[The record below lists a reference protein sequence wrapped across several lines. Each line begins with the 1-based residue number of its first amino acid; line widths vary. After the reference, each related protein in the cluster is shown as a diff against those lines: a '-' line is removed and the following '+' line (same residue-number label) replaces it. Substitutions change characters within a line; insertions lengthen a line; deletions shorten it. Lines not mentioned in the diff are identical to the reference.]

1 MVAAFFRDGV
11 VALFALV
18 QTLPLVTPFTHLIGQ
33 LGRQHVP
40 ELEGELSVSFD
51 PSWNEFLSLY
61 AAIHRNDRP
70 EEVLA
75 S

>member
-1 MVAAFFRDGV
+1 MWK
-11 VALFALV
+11 
-18 QTLPLVTPFTHLIGQ
+18 TLPMRCNWPDSWAASM
-33 LGRQHVP
+33 P

>member
-1 MVAAFFRDGV
+1 VATYYV
-11 VALFALV
+11 K
-18 QTLPLVTPFTHLIGQ
+18 TLPMRCNWPDSWAASM
-33 LGRQHVP
+33 P